1 MNLRSE
7 VFVNAPAR
15 AAWAVLGE
23 RFADIGEWAV
33 PITAWSLEGTQGRGA
48 VRTCHAARFG
58 PVPAG
63 TITERLLDFDPHAM
77 SFAYEAIGGMPGSI
91 ADAVNHWSVHPLDG
105 QRCLARTHATL
116 TVRGPAAMLAFIL
129 KRKLQTDGARVLD
142 ELRHWV
148 EHGRPHPRKVRA
160 IEHRNIV
167 RVP

>member
-1 MNLRSE
+1 MPLRAQPVE
-7 VFVNAPAR
+7 
-15 AAWAVLGE
+15 VLGE

-33 PITAWSLEGTQGRGA
+33 PITASSLDGTLGRGA
-48 VRTCHAARFG
+48 VRTCRTACFG

-63 TITERLLDFDPHAM
+63 TIKERLLDFDPDAM
-77 SFAYEAIGGMPGSI
+77 SFAYEAIGGMPGFM
-91 ADAVNHWSVHPLDG
+91 ADAVNRWSVHPLDG

-116 TVRGPAAMLAFIL
+116 TLRGPAALLGFMLN
-129 KRKLQTDGARVLD
+129 RKLRADGSRVLD
-142 ELRHWV
+142 ELRYRV